1 MAVIIYSEN
10 INDLRQVRNTPLRLQ
25 SDPPPYRWNQTRAR
39 SSSRDVQL
47 INWEDNELYTS
58 SVGCSEV
65 TVLVFETRRCWLRMI

>member
-47 INWEDNELYTS
+47 INWEDNEL
-58 SVGCSEV
+58 
-65 TVLVFETRRCWLRMI
+65 